1 MGMGEQVKKI
11 NRREAILIS
20 VWNLINKKVYK
31 TNGK

>member
-1 MGMGEQVKKI
+1 MGEQVKKI